1 MSFNQ
6 LTRIEG
12 LEEVGGTLE
21 TLDLGYNQIRKIEGV
36 NGLVELRTLKLENNL
51 IYRLEDV
58 NVLRKYVPKL
68 ENLSLRNNA
77 ICDNKHYQSLVLK
90 RLEALKH
97 LDGVSIESF
106 GKQNLALAASCSL
119 TLQLIKENAYN
130 HARLVWLRPDT
141 GGESKAKNR
150 EASVSGLGETDFWSE
165 VEELELDHKK
175 IRKIENLEKLSNLKR
190 LSLCDNEITRI
201 EGLDDCYGLE
211 ELCLE
216 DNRVQTVEN
225 LGQLRNLKKL
235 DLGRNK
241 ISCISG
247 FGQTFLSCSLTQ
259 LSLEDNEITS
269 LQGIVPQELA
279 RAVHREQQDRGAPGG
294 PAPESFSKL
303 IILDLL
309 GNRSAT
315 TTTTGEPLSL
325 SLSRLVFIRS
335 RQADDISL
343 SLSLFYKTTTTRG
356 YTVYHL
362 KKLKVLDGQMVESS
376 EQAAARSK
384 YLGRLTVD
392 TLEEQVGHRF
402 FDHLRDLDISNL
414 RLRDVCHAFSGGAF
428 ANLCE
433 VNLDNNLLQT
443 VDGLR
448 TLPNLRVLRL
458 NNNRLDCAIFCEH
471 NDCDCPSSKKKICD
485 VCFPHLEVLQLGGNQ
500 IASIKGL
507 QLAGL
512 RNLKTLFIQDN
523 TVSKID
529 GLVKLPSLQ
538 ELILDGNR
546 IKYLESTSLQHIRG
560 LRELRLDDNGLRSL
574 QHLCVSSNIAV
585 LHAANNRISD
595 IVDIDHLA
603 VLKDTLTEL
612 NLSGNPVA
620 RKGVYRSYTVMRFPL
635 LQMLDGQPVSSEER
649 SQAEAQYT
657 IGSLQAAESSFP
669 PSTPTTPVPGQLGT
683 GQP

>member
-1 MSFNQ
+1 M
-6 LTRIEG
+6 
-12 LEEVGGTLE
+12 
-21 TLDLGYNQIRKIEGV
+21 
-36 NGLVELRTLKLENNL
+36 
-51 IYRLEDV
+51 
-58 NVLRKYVPKL
+58 
-68 ENLSLRNNA
+68 
-77 ICDNKHYQSLVLK
+77 
-90 RLEALKH
+90 
-97 LDGVSIESF
+97 
-106 GKQNLALAASCSL
+106 
-119 TLQLIKENAYN
+119 
-130 HARLVWLRPDT
+130 
-141 GGESKAKNR
+141 
-150 EASVSGLGETDFWSE
+150 
-165 VEELELDHKK
+165 
-175 IRKIENLEKLSNLKR
+175 
-190 LSLCDNEITRI
+190 
-201 EGLDDCYGLE
+201 
-211 ELCLE
+211 
-216 DNRVQTVEN
+216 
-225 LGQLRNLKKL
+225 
-235 DLGRNK
+235 
-241 ISCISG
+241 
-247 FGQTFLSCSLTQ
+247 
-259 LSLEDNEITS
+259 
-269 LQGIVPQELA
+269 
-279 RAVHREQQDRGAPGG
+279 
-294 PAPESFSKL
+294 
-303 IILDLL
+303 
-309 GNRSAT
+309 
-315 TTTTGEPLSL
+315 
-325 SLSRLVFIRS
+325 
-335 RQADDISL
+335 
-343 SLSLFYKTTTTRG
+343 
-356 YTVYHL
+356 YHL

-458 NNNRLDCAIFCEH
+458 NNNRLNCAIFCEH

-657 IGSLQAAESSFP
+657 IGSLQAAGIFVPAEYADNPLSLDNSGLDNHNVGGRVPVRMTNMSFEGIVGSLQINTANNGGYQEGNLGVAEPSSYHFDHPKPRESKNEARGRKSGAGRAGSGSVGGHRDHLSYQQKQYIHSNSSLYINDTYTNSYVSSVTF
-669 PSTPTTPVPGQLGT
+669 VPANHKRGT
-683 GQP
+683 SLKQFYTSSN